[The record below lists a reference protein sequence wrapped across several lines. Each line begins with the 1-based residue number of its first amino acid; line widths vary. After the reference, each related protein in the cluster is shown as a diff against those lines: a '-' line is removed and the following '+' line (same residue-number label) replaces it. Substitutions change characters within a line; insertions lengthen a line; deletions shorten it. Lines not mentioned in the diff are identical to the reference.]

1 MTQLDILAKNV
12 TGHGTTSFNVVGVGG
27 VTAEEAKFEE
37 LYKDEVNFLANQ
49 EGVYRENFPT
59 LGGNQGFNRD
69 KGYRDHDREWRDQN
83 YIWKERYGVTMS
95 IRRLNIFSVTRLKI
109 CSHVFSTRLKGPIKF

>member
-1 MTQLDILAKNV
+1 M
-12 TGHGTTSFNVVGVGG
+12 VGVGG